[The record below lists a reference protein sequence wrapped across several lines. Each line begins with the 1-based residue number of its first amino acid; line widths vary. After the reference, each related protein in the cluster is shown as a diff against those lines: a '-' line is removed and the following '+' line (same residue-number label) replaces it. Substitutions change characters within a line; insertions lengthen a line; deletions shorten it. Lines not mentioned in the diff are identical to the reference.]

1 VRRKRDGGRR
11 PLTTPSPF
19 LSRFV
24 LGDELGAGGMGRVL
38 RATDTHT
45 GDVVALK
52 IVQNPG
58 DDGEGTNDVA
68 RRFAREVST
77 AARLDHENICRV
89 VAFAHEQQQLF
100 LAMELVDG
108 PSLQRLH
115 KFRLPLPLAVEVVR
129 QLCLGLDDAHRHGVV
144 HRDIKPANIMVT
156 TGGVVKLVD
165 FGIARSVGDET
176 LTQTGALLG
185 TPAYMSPEQVTGGVV
200 DGRTDLYAAG
210 ATLFTLAAGRMRFS
224 GMEPT
229 SILLRVSREPT
240 PTLFE
245 AAPHASP
252 ALARLVAKA
261 TALSSRDRYAS
272 CGEMA
277 EALERTDEWQLFG
290 SVAGAR
296 QALARFLVDGDAL
309 RLELGEALR
318 DRHLARAQAASA
330 RGAVDAALLAQRSA
344 GLCTDDDTV
353 MREPPPT
360 PQLTEVLTALEATPT
375 APGLLKRAADLYRA
389 AGVPRLAAAYLLRY
403 LQERPGDSVA
413 ATQLAILVDGTADNV
428 QTQQPVRLSTR
439 DIVAGINTGGGAAG
453 AVVQTRHRDRGQPAN
468 SPAMASVTTSTGG
481 PAPIVVMTSSAN
493 VEARMPPLVWGLL
506 GLGIATIAIV
516 AFVRFVRTSVD
527 TVQMTVSDNTE
538 QIGRMETNNTERRRA
553 QQLSKAQGLLERG
566 QHQAVIN
573 TINELM
579 AEQPPNAIVLD
590 AVLLRAASREA
601 LNDGVSA
608 RLDLELFLRES
619 LVNDPRR
626 PAAKERLDR
635 LYAAIALP
643 PGVGTATIPTAGG
656 LR

>member
-1 VRRKRDGGRR
+1 M
-11 PLTTPSPF
+11 TTSPF
-19 LSRFV
+19 LSRFA

-38 RATDTHT
+38 RATDMQS
-45 GDVVALK
+45 GDIVALK

-58 DDGEGTNDVA
+58 DDGDGNNDVA
-68 RRFAREVST
+68 RRFTREVTT

-89 VAFAHEQQQLF
+89 VAFAHEHQQLF
-100 LAMELVDG
+100 MAMELVDG

-115 KFRLPLPLAVEVVR
+115 KMRLPLPLAVEVVR
-129 QLCLGLDDAHRHGVV
+129 QLCLGLDYAHRHGVI
-144 HRDIKPANIMVT
+144 HRDIKPANVMIT
-156 TGGVVKLVD
+156 TTGVVKLVD
-165 FGIARSVGDET
+165 FGIARSIGDET

-252 ALARLVAKA
+252 TLARIVARA
-261 TALSSRDRYAS
+261 TTLSPRDRFATGADFAS
-272 CGEMA
+272 
-277 EALERTDEWQLFG
+277 ALERTDEWQVFG
-290 SVAGAR
+290 ST
-296 QALARFLVDGDAL
+296 QAAQHTLARFLVDNEAV
-309 RLELGEALR
+309 RVELGEALR
-318 DRHLARAQAASA
+318 DRHLARAEAARV
-330 RGAVDAALLAQRSA
+330 RGATDAAVLAQRSA
-344 GLCTDDDTV
+344 GLCTNDDTV
-353 MREPPPT
+353 LREPAPT

-389 AGVPRLAAAYLLRY
+389 SGVPRLAAAYLLRY

-413 ATQLAILVDGTADNV
+413 ANQLSILVDGAPDSGHL
-428 QTQQPVRLSTR
+428 TQQPQQRLATR
-439 DIVAGINTGGGAAG
+439 DIVAGINTGGAAAA
-453 AVVQTRHRDRGQPAN
+453 AVVQTRHRERGQPPSGSTN
-468 SPAMASVTTSTGG
+468 TASTAG
-481 PAPIVVMTSSAN
+481 PAPVVIMTAGADDG
-493 VEARMPPLVWGLL
+493 ARMPPLVWLLL
-506 GLGIATIAIV
+506 GLGAATLAIV
-516 AFVRFVRTSVD
+516 VFVRFVRTSVD

-538 QIGRMETNNTERRRA
+538 QIGRMETNNAERRRA

-579 AEQPPNAIVLD
+579 AERPPNAVVLE

-635 LYAAIALP
+635 LYAAIAPP
-643 PGVGTATIPTAGG
+643 PGAGPPTIPTAGR
-656 LR
+656 LQ

>member
-1 VRRKRDGGRR
+1 
-11 PLTTPSPF
+11 LTTSSPF
-19 LSRFV
+19 LSRFA

-38 RATDTHT
+38 RATDAQS

-58 DDGEGTNDVA
+58 DDGEGNNDVA
-68 RRFAREVST
+68 RRFTREVTT

-89 VAFAHEQQQLF
+89 VAFAHEHQQLF
-100 LAMELVDG
+100 MAMELVDG

-115 KFRLPLPLAVEVVR
+115 KMRLPLPLAVEVVR
-129 QLCLGLDDAHRHGVV
+129 QLCLGLDYAHRHGVI
-144 HRDIKPANIMVT
+144 HRDIKPANVMVT
-156 TGGVVKLVD
+156 TTGVVKLVD
-165 FGIARSVGDET
+165 FGIARSIGDET

-252 ALARLVAKA
+252 TLARIVARA
-261 TALSSRDRYAS
+261 TALSPRDRFAT
-272 CGEMA
+272 GGDFA
-277 EALERTDEWQLFG
+277 AALERTDEWQVFG
-290 SVAGAR
+290 STQAA
-296 QALARFLVDGDAL
+296 QHALARFLVDSETV

-318 DRHLARAQAASA
+318 ERHLARAESARA
-330 RGAVDAALLAQRSA
+330 RGATDAALLAQRSA
-344 GLCTDDDTV
+344 GLCTNDDTV
-353 MREPPPT
+353 LREPPPT
-360 PQLTEVLTALEATPT
+360 PQLSEVLTALEATPT

-389 AGVPRLAAAYLLRY
+389 SGVPRLAAAYLLRY
-403 LQERPGDSVA
+403 LQERPGDTVA
-413 ATQLAILVDGTADNV
+413 ANQLSILVDGAPDGGHF
-428 QTQQPVRLSTR
+428 TQQPQQRLATR
-439 DIVAGINTGGGAAG
+439 DIVAGINTGGAPAA
-453 AVVQTRHRDRGQPAN
+453 AVLQTRHRERGQA
-468 SPAMASVTTSTGG
+468 SPSTSTAAPAAGG
-481 PAPIVVMTSSAN
+481 PTPVVIMTAAADDS
-493 VEARMPPLVWGLL
+493 ARMPPLVWTLL
-506 GLGIATIAIV
+506 GLGAATLAIV
-516 AFVRFVRTSVD
+516 VFVRFVRTSVD

-538 QIGRMETNNTERRRA
+538 QIGRMETNNAERRRA

-619 LVNDPRR
+619 LVTDPRR

-635 LYAAIALP
+635 LYAAIAPP
-643 PGVGTATIPTAGG
+643 PGAGPATIPTAGR
-656 LR
+656 LQ

>member
-1 VRRKRDGGRR
+1 
-11 PLTTPSPF
+11 LTTTSSF

-38 RATDTHT
+38 RATDKDT
-45 GDVVALK
+45 GDIVALK

-58 DDGEGTNDVA
+58 DDGDGTNDVA
-68 RRFAREVST
+68 RRFSREVST

-100 LAMELVDG
+100 MAMELVDG

-115 KFRLPLPLAVEVVR
+115 KQRLPLPLAVEVVR
-129 QLCLGLDDAHRHGVV
+129 QLCLGLDNAHRHGVI
-144 HRDIKPANIMVT
+144 HRDIKPANVMVT
-156 TGGVVKLVD
+156 TSGVVKLVD

-252 ALARLVAKA
+252 VLARLVAKA
-261 TALSSRDRYAS
+261 TSLSPRERFATGGD
-272 CGEMA
+272 MA
-277 EALERTDEWQLFG
+277 AALERTDEWQVFG
-290 SVAGAR
+290 SVAAAR

-318 DRHLARAQAASA
+318 ARHLARAEAARA
-330 RGAVDAALLAQRSA
+330 RGATDAAILAQRSA
-344 GLCTDDDTV
+344 GLCTNDDTV
-353 MREPPPT
+353 LREPPPT

-389 AGVPRLAAAYLLRY
+389 TGVPRLAAAYLLRY

-413 ATQLAILVDGTADNV
+413 ATQLAILVDGTADGGHF
-428 QTQQPVRLSTR
+428 TQQHQHQNQNQQQQRLATR
-439 DIVAGINTGGGAAG
+439 DIVAGINTGGAAAA
-453 AVVQTRHRDRGQPAN
+453 AVVQTRHRERGQTSSA
-468 SPAMASVTTSTGG
+468 ATTTTNTGG
-481 PAPIVVMTSSAN
+481 PAPVVVMTSSAN
-493 VEARMPPLVWGLL
+493 EARMPPLVWGLL
-506 GLGIATIAIV
+506 GLGIATMAIV
-516 AFVRFVRTSVD
+516 GFVRFVRTSVD

-538 QIGRMETNNTERRRA
+538 QIGRMETNNAERRRA
-553 QQLSKAQGLLERG
+553 QQLTKAQGLLERG

-619 LVNDPRR
+619 PVNDPRR

-635 LYAAIALP
+635 LYAAVALP
-643 PGVGTATIPTAGG
+643 PGIGTATIPTAGG

>member
-1 VRRKRDGGRR
+1 M
-11 PLTTPSPF
+11 TTTSSF
-19 LSRFV
+19 LSRFI

-38 RATDTHT
+38 RATDKET

-58 DDGEGTNDVA
+58 DDGDGTNDVA
-68 RRFAREVST
+68 RRFTREVST

-100 LAMELVDG
+100 MAMELVDG

-115 KFRLPLPLAVEVVR
+115 KLRLPLPLAVEVVR
-129 QLCLGLDDAHRHGVV
+129 QLCLGLDDAHRHGVI
-144 HRDIKPANIMVT
+144 HRDIKPANVMVT
-156 TGGVVKLVD
+156 TAGVVKLVD

-185 TPAYMSPEQVTGGVV
+185 TPAYMSPEQVTGGLV

-261 TALSSRDRYAS
+261 TALSARDRFS
-272 CGEMA
+272 TGSEMA
-277 EALERTDEWQLFG
+277 AALERTDEWQVFG
-290 SVAGAR
+290 SVAVAR
-296 QALARFLVDGDAL
+296 QALARFLVDGDAQ
-309 RLELGEALR
+309 RVELGEALR
-318 DRHLARAQAASA
+318 ARHLARAEAARA
-330 RGAVDAALLAQRSA
+330 RGATDAAVLAQRSA
-344 GLCTDDDTV
+344 GLCTNDDTV
-353 MREPPPT
+353 LREPPPT

-413 ATQLAILVDGTADNV
+413 ATQLSILVDGTADSGHV
-428 QTQQPVRLSTR
+428 THQPPRLATR
-439 DIVAGINTGGGAAG
+439 DIVAGINTGGAAAA
-453 AVVQTRHRDRGQPAN
+453 AVVQTRHRDRGQPGTSAA
-468 SPAMASVTTSTGG
+468 PVTTTKPGG
-481 PAPIVVMTSSAN
+481 PAPVVVMTSSAD

-506 GLGIATIAIV
+506 GLGVAALAIV
-516 AFVRFVRTSVD
+516 VFVRFVRTSVD
-527 TVQMTVSDNTE
+527 TVQMTISDNTE

-579 AEQPPNAIVLD
+579 AEQPPNAIVLE

-619 LVNDPRR
+619 PVNDPRR

-635 LYAAIALP
+635 LYAAVALP
-643 PGVGTATIPTAGG
+643 PGVGSTSIPTPGR
-656 LR
+656 LQ